1 MKIAILASG
10 EGENTLYLYDFFKE
24 GNRVETD
31 CLITDNPD
39 SSVAKAMK
47 AEGVDIIKLDEDN
60 DEEIVSRLKDHNVEM
75 LVEDGYTWKIPE
87 SLKSAYADSIVTL
100 TEKERGPLDIIEAVN
115 RKNASPVSNTL
126 SQNSATNDKDT
137 RTDLEK
143 EWAETLKIDVP
154 KHEIHQAPPAEEKP
168 ISTNPHPD
176 ALAQAQPQAQPVN
189 AAQNPEQTVQPEPMP
204 KTYLVWSVIIT
215 LLFSMIPGII
225 AIIYSANVS
234 SRYYKGNIEGAKR
247 ASRYAQIWCIVSILF
262 GIVWTTLYVPLSL
275 LL

>member
-60 DEEIVSRLKDHNVEM
+60 DEEIVSRLKDHNVEL
-75 LVEDGYTWKIPE
+75 LVEDGYTGEIPE

-100 TEKERGPLDIIEAVN
+100 TAKERGPLDVIEAVN

-126 SQNSATNDKDT
+126 SQNTATNDKDT

-154 KHEIHQAPPAEEKP
+154 KHEIHQAPSAEEKP
-168 ISTNPHPD
+168 IPTNPHPD
-176 ALAQAQPQAQPVN
+176 ALAQPQPQAQPVN
-189 AAQNPEQTVQPEPMP
+189 VAQNPEQTVQPEPMP